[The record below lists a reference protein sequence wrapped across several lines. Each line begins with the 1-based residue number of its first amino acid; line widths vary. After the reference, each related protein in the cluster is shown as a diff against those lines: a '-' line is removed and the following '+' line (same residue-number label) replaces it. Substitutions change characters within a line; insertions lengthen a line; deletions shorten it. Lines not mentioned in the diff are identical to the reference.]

1 MKSSENVNLNSRS
14 REEKLDFLELYDLY
28 TQLKGD
34 SRMLIYGMI
43 MGLHY
48 AGAVEGQKRNNK
60 SLKGLKG

>member
-1 MKSSENVNLNSRS
+1 MKNSENVNLNS

-34 SRMLIYGMI
+34 SRMLIYGML

-48 AGAVEGQKRNNK
+48 AGAVEGQKRNDKN
-60 SLKGLKG
+60 LKA